1 MVLYLAGLTSIPRE
15 LYQAA
20 EMDGAQS
27 TWEQF
32 KLVTWPML
40 GPTTLFVV
48 TITTIRSFQVFD
60 TIEVLTKG

>member
-15 LYQAA
+15 LYHAA

-40 GPTTLFVV
+40 GPTTFL
-48 TITTIRSFQVFD
+48 
-60 TIEVLTKG
+60 